1 MKAKI
6 VAALLM
12 LSGCADLPWDPEGT
26 MERIQESKVLR
37 VGIISSGNGAP
48 DVPQRR
54 FLSSVASETG
64 SRPHLVTGPA
74 ELLLPKLE
82 EGELDIVVGH
92 FAADTPWSKR
102 VTFMPTPGQR
112 GGDDGEP
119 TSAAVIR
126 NGENGWITLVHK
138 HAPILKGAS
147 R

>member
-1 MKAKI
+1 MKANF
-6 VAALLM
+6 VVALLM

-48 DVPQRR
+48 DVPQRL

-64 SRPHLVTGPA
+64 SRPQLVRGPA

-112 GGDDGEP
+112 GGDGEP